1 MKPAH
6 GDDSLAC
13 LLYRDK
19 SFNLWLGTA
28 KLQFLAVFFLIL
40 SCNASVRCIRTT
52 LRVFSFEHG
61 TTCTEKKCMNQ
72 RGRSYYDA
80 IFPILGY
87 MFVCSAPRFIL
98 YPNFI
103 SLKD

>member
-28 KLQFLAVFFLIL
+28 KLQFLAVFF
-40 SCNASVRCIRTT
+40 N
-52 LRVFSFEHG
+52 SFMQ
-61 TTCTEKKCMNQ
+61 CFCSLYKNNTEGIQ
-72 RGRSYYDA
+72 
-80 IFPILGY
+80 L
-87 MFVCSAPRFIL
+87 
-98 YPNFI
+98 
-103 SLKD
+103 